1 MLTSGSPTCFPTALS
16 GSPGLHYVDTLPI
29 DSQLGI
35 ASNTV
40 EPMQDFD
47 LDTNIDEDV
56 HMDSFLSLMDNSI
69 TPTHDQWLVPVE
81 QGSVTERADEEVL
94 GAYGKMADF
103 CVSTIQLSLPFIY
116 LAVVYSWPLL
126 ILVY

>member
-16 GSPGLHYVDTLPI
+16 GSPGLHYVDALPI

-35 ASNTV
+35 ASNTF

-47 LDTNIDEDV
+47 LDTNIGEDV

-69 TPTHDQWLVPVE
+69 TPTHDQWLVEVE
-81 QGSVTERADEEVL
+81 QETVTERADEEVL
-94 GAYGKMADF
+94 RAYGRMTDF
-103 CVSTIQLSLPFIY
+103 CVSTIQLSLPFKY
-116 LAVVYSWPLL
+116 LAVVCSRSLL
-126 ILVY
+126 ILLY